1 MLRSRT
7 VRKYHNMDNVMTEKT
22 WKQFKRWRS
31 ERRLRLRKKDYS
43 YVIPHV
49 EPNLA
54 ALKENRSNTTITW
67 IGHSTFLLQIGGLNI
82 VTDPVWAMKMA
93 LEKRLSP
100 PGIPIQDMPELDV
113 VLISHSHYDHLHVV
127 SLRQLVREQTIII
140 VPAGLKGKL
149 ARKGFRNIVEL
160 QWWESIQVDQ
170 VTVTFVPA
178 QHWTRRSL
186 TDMNRSHWG
195 GYVLE
200 RIGSHVDEIEPNFN
214 LDESEEALEKAKSYK
229 DTVEH
234 VDDVSTIYFAG
245 DSGYF
250 RGFKEIGERFDI
262 DVTLM
267 PIGAYEPE
275 WFMSAQ
281 HVNPEEALQAF
292 VDVRAK
298 LMIPMHYGA
307 FKLADDTPKEAID
320 RLMAERERIGI
331 EPERVR
337 LLVLGDTWEGQ
348 ELPVLSG
355 NEE

>member
-1 MLRSRT
+1 MLRSRAT
-7 VRKYHNMDNVMTEKT
+7 RKYHNMDNVMTEKT

-54 ALKENRSNTTITW
+54 ALNENRSQTTITW

-82 VTDPVWAMKMA
+82 VTDPVWAIKMA

-100 PGIPIQDMPELDV
+100 PGIPLQDMPEVDV
-113 VLISHSHYDHLHVV
+113 VLISHSHYDHLHVA
-127 SLRQLVREQTIII
+127 SLRQLATERTIII
-140 VPAGLKGKL
+140 VPVGLKGKL
-149 ARKGFRNIVEL
+149 SRKGFRNIVEL
-160 QWWESIQVDQ
+160 QWWESITIDQ
-170 VTVTFVPA
+170 VNVTFVPA

-200 RIGSHVDEIEPNFN
+200 RIEASLQDIETHA
-214 LDESEEALEKAKSYK
+214 SKSALEATKKKESGAKA
-229 DTVEH
+229 VEQY
-234 VDDVSTIYFAG
+234 VDNVSTIYFVG

-275 WFMSAQ
+275 WFMNAQ

-292 VDVRAK
+292 VDVGAK

-320 RLMAERERIGI
+320 RLMAERERLGI
-331 EPERVR
+331 DPERVR
-337 LLVLGDTWEGQ
+337 LLLLGDTWKGQ
-348 ELPVLSG
+348 QLPVKSG
-355 NEE
+355 DE

>member
-7 VRKYHNMDNVMTEKT
+7 TRKYHNMDNVMTEKT

-54 ALKENRSNTTITW
+54 ALNDNRSNTTITW

-113 VLISHSHYDHLHVV
+113 VLISHSHYDHLHVA
-127 SLRQLVREQTIII
+127 SLRQLVTEQTIII

-149 ARKGFRNIVEL
+149 ARKGFRNIMEL
-160 QWWESIQVDQ
+160 KWWESIQVDQ
-170 VTVTFVPA
+170 VSITFVPA

-200 RIGSHVDEIEPNFN
+200 RGGDVDENEPFAN
-214 LDESEEALEKAKSYK
+214 LDRSEETVEKRISYK
-229 DTVEH
+229 TDAAKH
-234 VDDVSTIYFAG
+234 VDDVSTLYFAG

-262 DVTLM
+262 DVALM

-275 WFMSAQ
+275 WFMNAQ

-292 VDVRAK
+292 LDVRAK

-320 RLMAERERIGI
+320 RLMAERERLGI

-337 LLVLGDTWEGQ
+337 LLMLGDMWEGAQ
-348 ELPVLSG
+348 LPIISG
-355 NEE
+355 SEA